1 MKKNKVDYDSVICI
15 VVITMVIVGLL
26 VVPLFL
32 KVYEYLS
39 NK

>member
-1 MKKNKVDYDSVICI
+1 MTKNKVDYDSVICI
-15 VVITMVIVGLL
+15 VIITMVIVGLL